1 MQIALFQH
9 LLGEKKTSV
18 HPSVGEKTQ
27 VWGKVNWGR
36 CRRWNAD
43 FEAWAVQS
51 GEIRVFGC
59 QDLTKNVKFS
69 NVLGVRHRCADRTR
83 EGRISE
89 RDAPERS
96 SAPCSI

>member
-1 MQIALFQH
+1 M
-9 LLGEKKTSV
+9 
-18 HPSVGEKTQ
+18 
-27 VWGKVNWGR
+27 
-36 CRRWNAD
+36 
-43 FEAWAVQS
+43 QS
-51 GEIRVFGC
+51 GGMRVFGC
-59 QDLTKNVKFS
+59 QDPTKNVKFS